1 MVNKIIDNVWDDT
14 PVDVTA
20 EANFIWS
27 IANKL
32 RGSYMPDKYGDVIIP
47 MTIIRRFE
55 CALAATKDKVNAKY
69 EENPNHPPKA
79 LCRISKYQFYNTSGY
94 DLAEL
99 CTTFNKELL
108 ENYKKNI
115 FSVMEEV
122 WASDKERVDVVVFL
136 NGLAIMSFELKC
148 NFAGQSYE
156 DAIYQYRTERNPKTR
171 LFLFKAGCLVN
182 FAMDLNEVYMTTK
195 LDGQA
200 TFFLSFNMGNGEGV
214 NAGKGN
220 PVYEDKY
227 SVSYMWE
234 DILTKETVLNLI
246 NKFIFIETKES
257 TDELDGLAYTFE
269 NTLFNPE
276 YLNSQ
281 IFKDN
286 TYAFETYFFKNKIE
300 AESYSKNI
308 LDLDNQIL
316 NDEFSNW
323 FRHQYLLYYLAL
335 LVMTDININHKNLPL
350 YQKEL
355 SFVKYFHEQIGILSD
370 RETNLAK
377 LFFNYGTNIKF
388 FGKIQKG
395 RKDIIKNLKNM
406 AWDIFHLQ
414 NTFNNLFIIPK
425 NADFIIPFFISY
437 DQRLKDIAPIYKLK
451 SAAFIKNG
459 FNKHLNFL
467 TDLIDPTIKYEYFT
481 AQAYLKRQEKL
492 KDATEV
498 SIIAKLQIEI
508 EKYEKFLGL

>member
-1 MVNKIIDNVWDDT
+1 MTKEEKLAYQGYIIRQILEAPLEEAFQIYAANFEYVQEYSFIFPHPEGNNYVQKFRNLNLDDLDVIYFFGSETLYCLNSRSFTSIMLGEDYELKIASLVSLDTQIQSYLYRNYIDNKNKIPNNIAEIQKIID
-14 PVDVTA
+14 
-20 EANFIWS
+20 S
-27 IANKL
+27 
-32 RGSYMPDKYGDVIIP
+32 
-47 MTIIRRFE
+47 RR
-55 CALAATKDKVNAKY
+55 CMV
-69 EENPNHPPKA
+69 
-79 LCRISKYQFYNTSGY
+79 
-94 DLAEL
+94 
-99 CTTFNKELL
+99 
-108 ENYKKNI
+108 
-115 FSVMEEV
+115 
-122 WASDKERVDVVVFL
+122 
-136 NGLAIMSFELKC
+136 
-148 NFAGQSYE
+148 
-156 DAIYQYRTERNPKTR
+156 
-171 LFLFKAGCLVN
+171 
-182 FAMDLNEVYMTTK
+182 
-195 LDGQA
+195 
-200 TFFLSFNMGNGEGV
+200 
-214 NAGKGN
+214 
-220 PVYEDKY
+220 
-227 SVSYMWE
+227 
-234 DILTKETVLNLI
+234 
-246 NKFIFIETKES
+246 
-257 TDELDGLAYTFE
+257 DGLAYTFE
-269 NTLFNPE
+269 NTLFNHE

>member
-1 MVNKIIDNVWDDT
+1 MTK
-14 PVDVTA
+14 
-20 EANFIWS
+20 EE
-27 IANKL
+27 KL
-32 RGSYMPDKYGDVIIP
+32 AYQGY
-47 MTIIRRFE
+47 IIRQILE
-55 CALAATKDKVNAKY
+55 APL
-69 EENPNHPPKA
+69 EEA
-79 LCRISKYQFYNTSGY
+79 
-94 DLAEL
+94 
-99 CTTFNKELL
+99 
-108 ENYKKNI
+108 
-115 FSVMEEV
+115 
-122 WASDKERVDVVVFL
+122 
-136 NGLAIMSFELKC
+136 
-148 NFAGQSYE
+148 
-156 DAIYQYRTERNPKTR
+156 
-171 LFLFKAGCLVN
+171 
-182 FAMDLNEVYMTTK
+182 
-195 LDGQA
+195 
-200 TFFLSFNMGNGEGV
+200 
-214 NAGKGN
+214 
-220 PVYEDKY
+220 
-227 SVSYMWE
+227 
-234 DILTKETVLNLI
+234 
-246 NKFIFIETKES
+246 
-257 TDELDGLAYTFE
+257 
-269 NTLFNPE
+269 
-276 YLNSQ
+276 
-281 IFKDN
+281 
-286 TYAFETYFFKNKIE
+286 
-300 AESYSKNI
+300 
-308 LDLDNQIL
+308 L